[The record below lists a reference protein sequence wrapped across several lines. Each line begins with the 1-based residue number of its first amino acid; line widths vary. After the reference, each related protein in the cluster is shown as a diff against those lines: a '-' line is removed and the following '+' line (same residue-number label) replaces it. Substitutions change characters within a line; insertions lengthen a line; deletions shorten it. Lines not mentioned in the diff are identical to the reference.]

1 MGVFISVHSTMKS
14 TSAYDLIVMWLQN
27 SSEYGLSTSAH
38 LIMHPLA
45 SLLRKM
51 FPSRNSVTTLMG

>member
-1 MGVFISVHSTMKS
+1 MKS